1 MNDKRITLK
10 LGSDVMARAR
20 RMADRSGKSLEDI
33 LAEWLDRYASDLP
46 VETLSDEDVLH
57 LCELEMNFIERQEL
71 TVLLAHHRV
80 RDLEEEERTRL
91 DELIHLHR
99 RVLVRKA
106 RALRVAYERG
116 LRTNGKH

>member
-1 MNDKRITLK
+1 MDDKQITLK

-20 RMADRSGKSLEDI
+20 RMAEHSGKSLEDI

-46 VETLSDEDVLH
+46 VDTLSDDEVLR
-57 LCELEMNFIERQEL
+57 LCGLEMNFIERQEL

-80 RDLEEEERTRL
+80 RELEEEERTRFN
-91 DELIHLHR
+91 ELIHLHR

-106 RALRVAYERG
+106 RALKVAHERG
-116 LRTNGKH
+116 LRLNGIM